1 MFVRLR
7 PLPPTIAF
15 WLPVLA
21 LVLLADPAQAAAKKQ
36 SAVAVRF
43 YAEGGAEGGDFS
55 QPVELLNPKRQTFMQ
70 SMPLVT
76 EREILSFYP
85 FQARDGSDTFGA
97 SFRLD
102 PHGTNLLSENTMSR
116 RGSFI
121 LAYFNGRHVVDLYV
135 DRAVTDGVITIP
147 NGLSANDISLLEISF
162 PHMGHEKEKPAKKPK
177 PEKSKTPAKAAAAAT
192 PNAADMPRMQ
202 PAMQRQPDG
211 TLAPATVPAGD
222 ASAGDLAC
230 RPLSPIGQ

>member
-1 MFVRLR
+1 MFVRPRL
-7 PLPPTIAF
+7 LPASI
-15 WLPVLA
+15 LA
-21 LVLLADPAQAAAKKQ
+21 LALAFGLASPGQAAAKKQ

-55 QPVELLNPKRQTFMQ
+55 QPVELLNPKRKTFMQ

-85 FQARDGSDTFGA
+85 FQARDNSGTFGA

-102 PHGTNLLSENTMSR
+102 AHGSNLLSEHTMSR
-116 RGSFI
+116 RGSYI

-135 DRAVTDGVITIP
+135 DRGVTDGVITIP
-147 NGLSANDISLLEISF
+147 SGLSANDISLLEISF
-162 PHMGHEKEKPAKKPK
+162 PLMGHEKEKPAKKPK
-177 PEKSKTPAKAAAAAT
+177 SEKPKAPKKPAPTAT

-211 TLAPATVPAGD
+211 KLAPAVG
-222 ASAGDLAC
+222 SAGAATDGELIPP
-230 RPLSPIGQ
+230 PLSPIGQ

>member
-1 MFVRLR
+1 MFARPRL
-7 PLPPTIAF
+7 LPASI
-15 WLPVLA
+15 LVLA
-21 LVLLADPAQAAAKKQ
+21 LAFGLASPGQAAAKKQ

-55 QPVELLNPKRQTFMQ
+55 QPVELLNPKRKTFMQ

-85 FQARDGSDTFGA
+85 FQARDNSGTFGA

-102 PHGTNLLSENTMSR
+102 AHGSNLLSEHTMSR
-116 RGSFI
+116 RGSYI

-147 NGLSANDISLLEISF
+147 SGLSANDISLLEISF
-162 PHMGHEKEKPAKKPK
+162 PLMGHEKEKPAQKPK
-177 PEKSKTPAKAAAAAT
+177 PPKAPKKPSPTAT

-211 TLAPATVPAGD
+211 KLAPAVG
-222 ASAGDLAC
+222 SAGAATDGELIPP
-230 RPLSPIGQ
+230 PLSPIGQ

>member
-1 MFVRLR
+1 MFARPRLF
-7 PLPPTIAF
+7 PASI
-15 WLPVLA
+15 LA
-21 LVLLADPAQAAAKKQ
+21 LALALGLASPGQAAAKKQ

-85 FQARDGSDTFGA
+85 FQARDNSGTFGA

-102 PHGTNLLSENTMSR
+102 PHGTNLLSEHTMSR
-116 RGSFI
+116 RGSYI

-135 DRAVTDGVITIP
+135 DRAVDDGVITIP
-147 NGLSANDISLLEISF
+147 SGLSANDISLLEISF
-162 PHMGHEKEKPAKKPK
+162 PLMGHEKEKPAKKPK
-177 PEKSKTPAKAAAAAT
+177 PPKAPNKSAPTAT
-192 PNAADMPRMQ
+192 PTAAGMPRMQ

-211 TLAPATVPAGD
+211 KLAPAAGSTGAAPD
-222 ASAGDLAC
+222 GELIPP
-230 RPLSPIGQ
+230 PLSPIGQ